1 LASAA
6 SFTFALKWSE
16 DNVDVQS
23 EPNLIQIVV
32 SRSEIGAARP
42 LSCPV
47 FTQFTRTATILS
59 APHNGDKLFVAT
71 SRYES
76 T

>member
-42 LSCPV
+42 LSRPA
-47 FTQFTRTATILS
+47 FTQSTPETAYQR
-59 APHNGDKLFVAT
+59 VAALL
-71 SRYES
+71 ED
-76 T
+76 